1 VRLLTR
7 QPVPESKFASDA
19 KSGVPQP
26 AHTNAPRRFSFS
38 SGLQREARQ
47 AMQRTQW
54 RSAWRAS

>member
-1 VRLLTR
+1 MTR
-7 QPVPESKFASDA
+7 QPVPESYLASDA

-47 AMQRTQW
+47 GMQRAQW